1 MRATAFLAITATT
14 FVSYAA
20 IADVKRHAL
29 IPDSLRG
36 SWALSTD
43 GCENASK
50 SIVVVSADTYSSAE
64 ANCRV
69 VWVSETAG
77 ARGAIYSAHLQ
88 CSKPGE
94 NAPNSQTDIIFS
106 PKDNNR
112 ISIGSLFSNL
122 KDYQRCATS
131 EPAPMR

>member
-1 MRATAFLAITATT
+1 MRASAILAITAAT

-20 IADVKRHAL
+20 TAGVKRL
-29 IPDSLRG
+29 DSIPDSLRG
-36 SWALSTD
+36 SWAPSADACANAD
-43 GCENASK
+43 G
-50 SIVVVSADTYSSAE
+50 SIIVVSANTYSSAE

-106 PKDNNR
+106 PKDDNR